1 MLPHQDLSHWT
12 APIIGTT
19 IKVIAVV
26 ISSYIQAV
34 ISAFYSGIR
43 GGRLFGEALGD
54 PRDPKGDPLAWGKLV
69 WDVAMKML
77 CMVRSW
83 VS

>member
-1 MLPHQDLSHWT
+1 MGQWPQDLSHWT

-43 GGRLFGEALGD
+43 GGRLFGEA
-54 PRDPKGDPLAWGKLV
+54 
-69 WDVAMKML
+69 
-77 CMVRSW
+77 
-83 VS
+83 